1 MVWFVC
7 DGRALT
13 VESVETRPHESY
25 SDDGW
30 SGYGGMY
37 VLDVC
42 GGGGGGGG
50 GVNPLIS
57 IVILVRV
64 RVLLLIIIF

>member
-37 VLDVC
+37 VLDV
-42 GGGGGGGG
+42 GGGGGAG